1 MKKDGLAPIV
11 LDAGDLLFT
20 VPALVDS
27 NRESETAR
35 ATAILNDNKIYPFD
49 AINVGK
55 YELAG
60 GLDLLQKL
68 TKKTKS
74 NFISANLRDSNSGR
88 LLFNPYK
95 IINRNGIA
103 FGIIGLTDMISEKVD
118 GVLQDDYIVSGDQY
132 IMKIKDQVDIIVLMI
147 NSERSTYSSLIGFFP
162 LANII
167 LTSGSTMLTRP
178 MMTQEEKGPF
188 LFSSGREGRYLNRI
202 DISLSSNNNSLINR
216 SYYEAKIEYYN
227 RRINRY
233 MDKDPSTP
241 LETLYK
247 DQPNILESI
256 ESSKKD
262 IKRMGYLLQNAVNT
276 VDFSN
281 IPMDKFIEDDPRVL
295 RFVSETIDR
304 CSKLMNP

>member
-1 MKKDGLAPIV
+1 MKKEGLAPIV

-20 VPALVDS
+20 SYVLADS
-27 NRESETAR
+27 NRDSETFR
-35 ATAILNDNKIYPFD
+35 ASSILDDNMNYPFD

-68 TKKTKS
+68 INKTKS

-95 IINRNGIA
+95 IIERNDIT
-103 FGIIGLTDMISEKVD
+103 FGIIGLTDMVSKEVD
-118 GVLQDDYIVSGDQY
+118 GVFQDDYIVSGDQY
-132 IMKIKDQVDIIVLMI
+132 IMKIKNQVDIIVLMI
-147 NSERSTYSSLIGFFP
+147 NSERSTYSSLTGLFP

-202 DISLSSNNNSLINR
+202 DISLSSKDKTFINR
-216 SYYEAKIEYYN
+216 SNYEAKIVYYN
-227 RRINRY
+227 RRINLY
-233 MDKDPSTP
+233 MDKDPSKS
-241 LETLYK
+241 LEIVYK

-256 ESSKKD
+256 EASKKD
-262 IKRMGYLLQNAVNT
+262 IKRMSYILQKSVNT
-276 VDFSN
+276 IDFRN
-281 IPMDKFIEDDPRVL
+281 IAMDKFIEDDPKVKK
-295 RFVSETIDR
+295 FVDETVDH
-304 CSKLMNP
+304 CAKLMNP